1 MQALRDASFMNEP
14 NLLGIKTLLIIGLC
28 LIKSGQLEDVWTMF
42 GMITRLAQSIG
53 LPRDPDTVY
62 PALSPYER
70 TVRRHIW
77 WAMLHMDQH
86 LSNMLCRPL
95 GIPNAGNCDPPK
107 SFASNPLELRLSA
120 IIIESTIVTR
130 EILSFDGSISPD
142 RVATYTGKL
151 LDLWST
157 MPEALRLKESW
168 FEGNC
173 SLPEWPLD
181 IMSASKCY
189 PHDFTLP

>member
-1 MQALRDASFMNEP
+1 MQALRHASFMNEP

-28 LIKSGQLEDVWTMF
+28 LIKSGHLEDAWVMF
-42 GMITRLAQSIG
+42 GTITRLAQSIG
-53 LPRDPDTVY
+53 LHRDPDTIF

-77 WAMLHMDQH
+77 WGTLHMDQY

-95 GIPNAGNCDPPK
+95 GIPNTGNCGPPT
-107 SFASNPLELRLSA
+107 SFATNPLELRLSA
-120 IIIESTIVTR
+120 IIIQSTIVTR
-130 EILSFDGSISPD
+130 EILSSDSCISPD
-142 RVATYTGKL
+142 RVASYTEKL

-157 MPEALRLKESW
+157 MPEALRFEKSW
-168 FEGNC
+168 FEADL

-181 IMSASKCY
+181 IMSASKSGS
-189 PHDFTLP
+189 

>member
-1 MQALRDASFMNEP
+1 MQALRHASFMNEP

-28 LIKSGQLEDVWTMF
+28 LIKSGHLEDAWVMF

-53 LPRDPDTVY
+53 LHRDPDTIF

-77 WAMLHMDQH
+77 WGTLHMDQY

-95 GIPNAGNCDPPK
+95 GIPNTGNCGPPK
-107 SFASNPLELRLSA
+107 SFATNPLELRLSA
-120 IIIESTIVTR
+120 IIIQSTIVTR
-130 EILSFDGSISPD
+130 EILSSDSCISPD
-142 RVATYTGKL
+142 RVASYTERL

-157 MPEALRLKESW
+157 MPEALRFEKSW
-168 FEGNC
+168 FEADR

-181 IMSASKCY
+181 IMSASKSC
-189 PHDFTLP
+189 P